1 MKLKK
6 FFLCFSFKT
15 TLFLFLSLLFII
27 LTGCKRKTDETEVSR
42 LTPPLWTNEEGVVC
56 VVLGY
61 GFNSETLS
69 EKIISSLSDN
79 FGLSE
84 SGGLVLPLIFPDD
97 FHGRISNLSDLL
109 EKETIRGI
117 VLLGAPE
124 KSHSSLARLRDKWDD
139 SPPFCVFSLFP
150 QDDILG
156 QESVCVFVLD
166 RESKVEDDILSEDEE
181 KEIALEDIL
190 SLLIPAVENAALV
203 QFPPESDEEILSLVQ
218 GIVGKRVLARYT
230 DSESGIQS
238 VNHFILKESD

>member
-6 FFLCFSFKT
+6 FFLLLSF
-15 TLFLFLSLLFII
+15 LCII
-27 LTGCKRKTDETEVSR
+27 LTGCKRKNNETEASQ
-42 LTPPLWTNEEGVVC
+42 LIPSPLWTSEEGVVC
-56 VVLGY
+56 VILGY
-61 GFNSETLS
+61 GFNSETFS
-69 EKIISSLSDN
+69 EKIISSLSDS

-166 RESKVEDDILSEDEE
+166 RESKVGGDILSEDEE
-181 KEIALEDIL
+181 KEIALEDTL

-203 QFPPESDEEILSLVQ
+203 PFPPESDEEILSLVQ
-218 GIVGKRVLARYT
+218 KIVGKRVLARYT

-238 VNHFILKESD
+238 VNHFILKESN